1 MEAGQIAMM
10 KKIFKGVVLWKVV
23 VLLIDRRLTTKKNIS
38 GMLNSFVFLIDL
50 SHEFAHNQLFGK
62 KVL

>member
-1 MEAGQIAMM
+1 MSNFFESC
-10 KKIFKGVVLWKVV
+10 KK
-23 VLLIDRRLTTKKNIS
+23 LLFINGILIKFLTTKKNIS